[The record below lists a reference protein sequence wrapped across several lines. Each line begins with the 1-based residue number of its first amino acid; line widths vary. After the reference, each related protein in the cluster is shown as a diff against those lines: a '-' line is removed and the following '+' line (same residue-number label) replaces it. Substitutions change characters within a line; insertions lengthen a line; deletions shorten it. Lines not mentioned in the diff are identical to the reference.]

1 VSTRP
6 RSNPPSD
13 VDRADW
19 LRPIVLGVSCLVI
32 GFVFGWVA
40 RGGGD
45 GSQSL
50 VDRPPPTETT
60 ATTPTTATTGT
71 TPTAPSSTTP
81 SGTSP
86 IDTTATTPLPP
97 DRSTVRLAVLN
108 GTGVTGLAGRTATSA
123 ESLGYVNVTTGNA
136 PAQTGASI
144 VYYRPGSREAA
155 RQVAQDLDILGGAS
169 PLPEGGALAEAAP
182 PDADV
187 IAVLGPGQ
195 G

>member
-1 VSTRP
+1 VSSRP
-6 RSNPPSD
+6 RSSSSPD
-13 VDRADW
+13 GDRDGW

-32 GFVFGWVA
+32 GFVFGWVV

-45 GSQSL
+45 GSSSL
-50 VDRPPPTETT
+50 VDRPPPTETVTTPATSTQTTPAST
-60 ATTPTTATTGT
+60 APSDTTPTG
-71 TPTAPSSTTP
+71 TAP
-81 SGTSP
+81 
-86 IDTTATTPLPP
+86 TTPLPP

-123 ESLGYVNVTTGNA
+123 EGLGYVNVTSGNA
-136 PAQTGASI
+136 PAQTGPSV

-155 RQVAQDLDILGGAS
+155 LQAAQDLDVAGGAS
-169 PLPEGGALAEAAP
+169 PLPASGSLAEAAP